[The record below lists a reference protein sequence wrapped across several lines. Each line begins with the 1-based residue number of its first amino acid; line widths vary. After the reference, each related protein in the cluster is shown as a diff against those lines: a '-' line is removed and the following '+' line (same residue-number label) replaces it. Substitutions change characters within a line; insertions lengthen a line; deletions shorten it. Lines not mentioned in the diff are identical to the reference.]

1 MKTFC
6 EYVLDTILSNS
17 DDIIYIK
24 DVNLKYITAS
34 ASFIKMVGLDNIN
47 QIVGKTDFDFFEHDL
62 ALKYV
67 SDDKTVFSTEKS
79 LFNVIEPIPSDNGR
93 KKYVSTSKHL
103 IRDEQ
108 GTPFAICG
116 WGADVTSQ
124 FELVEQKQLT
134 RLSRQMFDDVL
145 EADLTRNLLWHTE
158 GSLLVTALALPSLT
172 SFDDGVDAF
181 AQSYIHKDFRA
192 EYKELY
198 SREKLIDDYN
208 KGNKTFSHITLLS
221 NDGQNFKWIRFSN
234 RLYTSKTTNTIRM
247 LTFLK
252 DSDQDIKSR
261 QQLEHSA
268 DTDELTGLLNRKSIT
283 EKIDECIST
292 YGKKDR
298 HAMLFIDLDS
308 FKSINDHFG
317 HLFADNVL
325 KETARKFHSTFRNN
339 DLVGRIGGDEFLV
352 FMKNVNSIQ
361 SIKKKL
367 DTLMK
372 APLFSYSDG
381 KLSITMTCSIGVSIY
396 DGDGK
401 DFKLLYSQADKAMYK
416 VKNSGK
422 NNIAFYDNDSFID

>member
-1 MKTFC
+1 
-6 EYVLDTILSNS
+6 
-17 DDIIYIK
+17 
-24 DVNLKYITAS
+24 
-34 ASFIKMVGLDNIN
+34 
-47 QIVGKTDFDFFEHDL
+47 
-62 ALKYV
+62 
-67 SDDKTVFSTEKS
+67 
-79 LFNVIEPIPSDNGR
+79 
-93 KKYVSTSKHL
+93 
-103 IRDEQ
+103 
-108 GTPFAICG
+108 
-116 WGADVTSQ
+116 
-124 FELVEQKQLT
+124 
-134 RLSRQMFDDVL
+134 
-145 EADLTRNLLWHTE
+145 
-158 GSLLVTALALPSLT
+158 
-172 SFDDGVDAF
+172 
-181 AQSYIHKDFRA
+181 
-192 EYKELY
+192 
-198 SREKLIDDYN
+198 
-208 KGNKTFSHITLLS
+208 
-221 NDGQNFKWIRFSN
+221 
-234 RLYTSKTTNTIRM
+234 TNTIRM

-325 KETARKFHSTFRNN
+325 KETARKFHSTFRYN

-367 DTLMK
+367 DNLMK

-422 NNIAFYDNDSFID
+422 NNIAFYDNDSFKD